1 MLKHSLIGL
10 LFLILSCK
18 DNYKDNLI
26 FINENFPVEFFQIA
40 DCDYLDTNTFLNLNI
55 VAKSKT
61 QKIIFSSEYQGL
73 ESTSTFY
80 HDSLLNSN
88 LSALFENLCIG
99 DSVSFKLKI
108 EDFYRGFF
116 QEDTTL
122 QEKADLDSLDINLK
136 VISSN
141 DVISQHQLEDQLIKR
156 AKDREENSIQK
167 TKNEWENK
175 FLNLFY
181 FDNLFAVKVA
191 QYSDELIEKS
201 DSLNQIIA
209 LSYTITDLNDRLIY
223 ETAPNSLEYYDKSL
237 NSQLLEGFRVL
248 VNEFNIGDSIV
259 AIMPSKMAF
268 GKRGSFTNQI
278 PPFSPLKVNLKIVQ
292 K

>member
-61 QKIIFSSEYQGL
+61 QKIIFSSEFQGL

-80 HDSLLNSN
+80 YDSLLNSN
-88 LSALFENLCIG
+88 LSILFENLCVG

-108 EDFYRGFF
+108 EDFYSGFF
-116 QEDTTL
+116 QEDTTIKA
-122 QEKADLDSLDINLK
+122 KADLDSLHITLK

-141 DVISQHQLEDQLIKR
+141 DVVSQNQLENQLIKR
-156 AKDREENSIQK
+156 AKDREGNSIQK
-167 TKNEWENK
+167 IKNEWENK

-191 QYSDELIEKS
+191 QYSEEQIEKP
-201 DSLNQIIA
+201 DSLNQFIA
-209 LSYTITDLNDRLIY
+209 LSYTITDLNGRLIY

-248 VNEFNIGDSIV
+248 VNEFNVGDSIV

>member
-1 MLKHSLIGL
+1 MLKRSLIGL

-26 FINENFPVEFFQIA
+26 FISENFPVEFFQIA
-40 DCDYLDTNTFLNLNI
+40 DCDFLDTNTFLNLNM

-61 QKIIFSSEYQGL
+61 QKIIFSSEFQGL

-80 HDSLLNSN
+80 YDSLLNSN
-88 LSALFENLCIG
+88 LSTLFENLCVG
-99 DSVSFKLKI
+99 DSVFFKLKI
-108 EDFYRGFF
+108 EDFYSGFF
-116 QEDTTL
+116 QEDTIL
-122 QEKADLDSLDINLK
+122 KAKTGLDSLHITLK

-141 DVISQHQLEDQLIKR
+141 DVVSQNQLEDQLIKR
-156 AKDREENSIQK
+156 AKIREKNSIQK

-191 QYSDELIEKS
+191 QYSEEQIEKF
-201 DSLNQIIA
+201 DSLNQFIA
-209 LSYTITDLNDRLIY
+209 LSYTITDLNGRLIY

-248 VNEFNIGDSIV
+248 VNEFNVGDSIV
-259 AIMPSKMAF
+259 AIVPSKMAF

>member
-88 LSALFENLCIG
+88 LSTLFENLCIG

-191 QYSDELIEKS
+191 QYSDEQIEKS
-201 DSLNQIIA
+201 DSLNQFIA
-209 LSYTITDLNDRLIY
+209 LSYTITDLNGRLIY

-248 VNEFNIGDSIV
+248 VNEFNVGDSIV
-259 AIMPSKMAF
+259 AIVPSKMAF

>member
-18 DNYKDNLI
+18 DNFKDNLI

-61 QKIIFSSEYQGL
+61 QKIIFSSEFQGL

-80 HDSLLNSN
+80 YDSLLNSN
-88 LSALFENLCIG
+88 LSNLFENLCVG

-122 QEKADLDSLDINLK
+122 QANADLDSLHITLK
-136 VISSN
+136 IISSN
-141 DVISQHQLEDQLIKR
+141 DVISQNQLEDQLIKR
-156 AKDREENSIQK
+156 AKIREENSIQK

-191 QYSDELIEKS
+191 QYSDEQIEKS
-201 DSLNQIIA
+201 DSLNQFIA
-209 LSYTITDLNDRLIY
+209 LSYTITDLNGRLIY

-248 VNEFNIGDSIV
+248 VNEFNVGDSIV
-259 AIMPSKMAF
+259 AIVPSKMAF

>member
-1 MLKHSLIGL
+1 MLKRSLICL

-40 DCDYLDTNTFLNLNI
+40 DCDFLDTNTFLNLNM

-61 QKIIFSSEYQGL
+61 QKIIFSSTFQGL

-80 HDSLLNSN
+80 YDSLLNSN
-88 LSALFENLCIG
+88 LATLFENLCVG
-99 DSVSFKLKI
+99 DSVFFKLKM
-108 EDFYRGFF
+108 ENFYSGFF

-122 QEKADLDSLDINLK
+122 HAKSDIDSLHINLK

-141 DVISQHQLEDQLIKR
+141 DVISQNQFENKLTKR
-156 AKDREENSIQK
+156 AKDREQYAIQK
-167 TKNEWENK
+167 IKNEWENK

-181 FDNLFAVKVA
+181 FENLFAVKVA
-191 QYSDELIEKS
+191 QHSDKQVEKP
-201 DSLNQIIA
+201 DSLNQFIA
-209 LSYTITDLNDRLIY
+209 LSYTITDLDDRLIY
-223 ETAPNSLEYYDKSL
+223 ESSPNSLEYYDKSL
-237 NSQLLEGFRVL
+237 NNQLLEGFRIL
-248 VNEFNIGDSIV
+248 VNEFTKGDSIV
-259 AIMPSKMAF
+259 AIMPSEMAF
-268 GKRGSFTNQI
+268 GRRGSLTNKI
-278 PPFSPLKVNLKIVQ
+278 PPFCPLKVNLKIVQ

>member
-1 MLKHSLIGL
+1 MLKHSFIGL

-61 QKIIFSSEYQGL
+61 QKIIFSSEFQGL

-80 HDSLLNSN
+80 YDSLLNSN
-88 LSALFENLCIG
+88 LSILFENLCVG

-108 EDFYRGFF
+108 EDFYLGFF

-122 QEKADLDSLDINLK
+122 QAKADLDSLHITLK

-141 DVISQHQLEDQLIKR
+141 DIISQNQLEDQLIKR

-167 TKNEWENK
+167 IKNEWENK

-191 QYSDELIEKS
+191 QNSEEQIEKS
-201 DSLNQIIA
+201 DSLNQFIA
-209 LSYTITDLNDRLIY
+209 LSYTITDLNGRLIY

>member
-1 MLKHSLIGL
+1 MLKRSLIGL

-26 FINENFPVEFFQIA
+26 FISENFPVEFFQIA
-40 DCDYLDTNTFLNLNI
+40 DCDFLDTNTFLNLNM

-61 QKIIFSSEYQGL
+61 QKIIFSSTFQGL

-80 HDSLLNSN
+80 YDSLLNSN
-88 LSALFENLCIG
+88 LATLFENLCVG
-99 DSVSFKLKI
+99 DSVFFKLKM
-108 EDFYRGFF
+108 ENFYSGFF

-122 QEKADLDSLDINLK
+122 HAKSDIDSLHINLK

-141 DVISQHQLEDQLIKR
+141 DVISQNQFENQLTKR
-156 AKDREENSIQK
+156 AKDREQYAIQK
-167 TKNEWENK
+167 IKNEWENK

-181 FDNLFAVKVA
+181 FENLFAVKVA
-191 QYSDELIEKS
+191 QYSDEQVEKP
-201 DSLNQIIA
+201 DSLNQFIA

-223 ETAPNSLEYYDKSL
+223 ESSPNSLEYYDKSL
-237 NSQLLEGFRVL
+237 NNQLLEGFRIL
-248 VNEFNIGDSIV
+248 VNEFTKGDSIV
-259 AIMPSKMAF
+259 AIMPSEMAF
-268 GKRGSFTNQI
+268 GRRGSFTNKI
-278 PPFSPLKVNLKIVQ
+278 PPFCPLKVNLKIVQ

>member
-1 MLKHSLIGL
+1 MLKHSLVGF

-40 DCDYLDTNTFLNLNI
+40 DCDFLDTNTFLNLNI

-61 QKIIFSSEYQGL
+61 QKIIFSSAFQGL

-80 HDSLLNSN
+80 YDSLLNSN
-88 LSALFENLCIG
+88 LSILFENLCVG

-108 EDFYRGFF
+108 EDFYSGFF
-116 QEDTTL
+116 QEDTTIKA
-122 QEKADLDSLDINLK
+122 KADLDSLHITLK

-141 DVISQHQLEDQLIKR
+141 DVVSQNQLENQLIKR
-156 AKDREENSIQK
+156 AKDREGNSIQK
-167 TKNEWENK
+167 IKNEWENK

-191 QYSDELIEKS
+191 QNSEEQIEKS
-201 DSLNQIIA
+201 DSLNQFIA
-209 LSYTITDLNDRLIY
+209 LSYTITDLNGRLIY

-248 VNEFNIGDSIV
+248 VNEFNVGDSIV

>member
-1 MLKHSLIGL
+1 MLKNSLIGF

-18 DNYKDNLI
+18 DNYKDNFI

-40 DCDYLDTNTFLNLNI
+40 DCDFLDTNTFLNLNI

-61 QKIIFSSEYQGL
+61 QKIIFSSAFQGL

-80 HDSLLNSN
+80 YDSLLNSN
-88 LSALFENLCIG
+88 LSILFENLCVG

-122 QEKADLDSLDINLK
+122 QAEADLDSLDINLK

-141 DVISQHQLEDQLIKR
+141 DVVSQNQLEDQLIKR

-181 FDNLFAVKVA
+181 YDNLFAVKVA

-201 DSLNQIIA
+201 DSLNQFIA

-223 ETAPNSLEYYDKSL
+223 QTSPNSLEYYDKSL
-237 NSQLLEGFRVL
+237 NNQLLEGFKIL

-268 GKRGSFTNQI
+268 GKRGSFANQI

>member
-1 MLKHSLIGL
+1 MLKYSLIGL

-18 DNYKDNLI
+18 GNYKDNLI
-26 FINENFPVEFFQIA
+26 FINDNFPVEFFQIA

-61 QKIIFSSEYQGL
+61 QKIIFSSEFQGL

-80 HDSLLNSN
+80 YDSLLNSN
-88 LSALFENLCIG
+88 LSTLFENLCVG

-108 EDFYRGFF
+108 DDFYRGFF
-116 QEDTTL
+116 QEDTTI
-122 QEKADLDSLDINLK
+122 QANADLDSLHISLK

-141 DVISQHQLEDQLIKR
+141 DVVSQNQLEDQLIKR

-191 QYSDELIEKS
+191 QYSDEQIEKS
-201 DSLNQIIA
+201 DSLNQFIA
-209 LSYTITDLNDRLIY
+209 LSYTISDLNDRLIY
-223 ETAPNSLEYYDKSL
+223 QTSPNSLEYYDKSL

-248 VNEFNIGDSIV
+248 VNEFNVGDSIV

>member
-61 QKIIFSSEYQGL
+61 QKIIFSSAFQGL

-80 HDSLLNSN
+80 YDSLLNSN
-88 LSALFENLCIG
+88 LSTLFENLCVG

-108 EDFYRGFF
+108 EDFYSGFF

-122 QEKADLDSLDINLK
+122 QANADLDSLDINLK
-136 VISSN
+136 IISSN
-141 DVISQHQLEDQLIKR
+141 DVISQNQLENQLIKR
-156 AKDREENSIQK
+156 AKNREQNSIQK
-167 TKNEWENK
+167 TNNEWENK

-191 QYSDELIEKS
+191 QYSDEQIEKS
-201 DSLNQIIA
+201 DSLNQFIA
-209 LSYTITDLNDRLIY
+209 LSYTITDLNNRLIY
-223 ETAPNSLEYYDKSL
+223 QTSPNSLEYYDKSL

-248 VNEFNIGDSIV
+248 VSEFNIGDSIV

>member
-1 MLKHSLIGL
+1 MLKRSLIGL

-40 DCDYLDTNTFLNLNI
+40 DCDFLDTNTFLNLNI

-61 QKIIFSSEYQGL
+61 QKIIFSSSFQGL

-80 HDSLLNSN
+80 YDSLLNSN
-88 LSALFENLCIG
+88 LATLFENLCVG
-99 DSVSFKLKI
+99 DSVFFKLKM
-108 EDFYRGFF
+108 ENFYSGFF

-122 QEKADLDSLDINLK
+122 HAKSDIDSLHINLK

-141 DVISQHQLEDQLIKR
+141 DVISQNQFENQLTKR
-156 AKDREENSIQK
+156 AKDREQYTIQK
-167 TKNEWENK
+167 IKNEWENK

-181 FDNLFAVKVA
+181 FENLFAVKVA
-191 QYSDELIEKS
+191 QYSDEQVEKP
-201 DSLNQIIA
+201 DSLNQFIA

-223 ETAPNSLEYYDKSL
+223 ESSPNSLEYYDKSL
-237 NSQLLEGFRVL
+237 NNQLLEGFRIL
-248 VNEFNIGDSIV
+248 VNEFTKGDSIV
-259 AIMPSKMAF
+259 AIMPSEMAF
-268 GKRGSFTNQI
+268 GRRGSFTNKI
-278 PPFSPLKVNLKIVQ
+278 PPFCPLKVNLKIVQ

>member
-1 MLKHSLIGL
+1 MLKRSLIGL

-26 FINENFPVEFFQIA
+26 FMSENFPVEFFQIA
-40 DCDYLDTNTFLNLNI
+40 DCDFLDTNTFLNLNM

-61 QKIIFSSEYQGL
+61 QKIIFSSTFQGL

-80 HDSLLNSN
+80 YDSLLNSN
-88 LSALFENLCIG
+88 LATLFENLCVG
-99 DSVSFKLKI
+99 DSVFFKLKM
-108 EDFYRGFF
+108 ENFYSGFF

-122 QEKADLDSLDINLK
+122 HAKSDIDSLHINLK

-141 DVISQHQLEDQLIKR
+141 DVISQNQFENQLTKR
-156 AKDREENSIQK
+156 AKDREQYAIQK
-167 TKNEWENK
+167 IKNEWENK

-181 FDNLFAVKVA
+181 FENLFAVKVA
-191 QYSDELIEKS
+191 QYSDEQVEKP
-201 DSLNQIIA
+201 DSLNQFIA

-223 ETAPNSLEYYDKSL
+223 KSSPNSLEYYDKSL
-237 NSQLLEGFRVL
+237 NNQLLEGFRIL
-248 VNEFNIGDSIV
+248 VNEFTKGDSIV
-259 AIMPSKMAF
+259 AIMPSEMAF
-268 GKRGSFTNQI
+268 GRRGSFTNKI
-278 PPFSPLKVNLKIVQ
+278 PPFCPLKVNLKIVQ